1 MRNPR
6 QQVLVEQHEVGIF
19 HSHNS
24 DVDEGSGFS
33 ALMIIIVF
41 SKFLF
46 DAVNREWKTV
56 GRHKWKQSA
65 TLPVY
70 EARASLFAVR
80 HVLRPRSEL
89 VWKEALDTY

>member
-1 MRNPR
+1 MSMRGR
-6 QQVLVEQHEVGIF
+6 V
-19 HSHNS
+19 
-24 DVDEGSGFS
+24 S

>member
-33 ALMIIIVF
+33 VDDHNRF
-41 SKFLF
+41 QQVPF

-56 GRHKWKQSA
+56 GRHKWKQPA